1 MRSPNGQRKQAEEE
15 ARTAD
20 AFHALPLPKNVR
32 WTDDVQN
39 RVVVVKDTLE
49 FERRTGKFI
58 YIGGLLHSAWSDVA
72 DKMTRM
78 HNGSYAKYTFSK
90 SPIPILVIRNEDTD
104 HFVLVADTSRTVEA
118 SEGSVFPGLW
128 LSVSAGNGVF
138 PAFAT
143 VSKHVQMTGRAR
155 RTGGKPQ
162 ERYRLTTY
170 NHEKTTGLLLKTADG
185 CKGTG
190 TLHVDLF
197 ASLLYA
203 AAANMTSKSSAK
215 ASRT

>member
-39 RVVVVKDTLE
+39 RVVVIKDMLE
-49 FERRTGKFI
+49 FDRRTGKFI
-58 YIGGLLHSAWSDVA
+58 YTGGLLHSAWSDVA

-90 SPIPILVIRNEDTD
+90 SPILVIRNKDTD
-104 HFVLVADTSRTVEA
+104 HFVLVADTSRTVESSDGA
-118 SEGSVFPGLW
+118 VFPGLW
-128 LSVSAGNGVF
+128 LSVSAGKGVF

-143 VSKHVQMTGRAR
+143 ASKQTQPVSLPGKTR
-155 RTGGKPQ
+155 RPQ
-162 ERYRLTTY
+162 ERHHLTTY

-185 CKGTG
+185 CKDTE